1 MTHPN
6 SFGRGN
12 KTDMTQQLADK
23 LTQTPSTK
31 EPRLAK
37 LLVVDDEES
46 MRRLMRLNLGDKYD
60 IIDTGEPET
69 ALSLALEHKPD
80 AILLDLRMPKYSGYE
95 LCQTFTTFSSTKL
108 IPVLVISGEA
118 GSTTKS
124 FCRDL
129 GVTAYFEKPVDFD
142 ALEQTLSQLLSN
154 GRKERRSEVRVKL
167 RVPIRISGQAADGT
181 HFELLTMTENVSK
194 NGFLCAVN
202 VDIHIG
208 SIIEVSLTNSPLPVG
223 TAKVMRAE
231 WQDTQYPRYG
241 CRFTEKTGTWVLQ

>member
-1 MTHPN
+1 MTQKLAEKSKQTPN
-6 SFGRGN
+6 S
-12 KTDMTQQLADK
+12 
-23 LTQTPSTK
+23 K
-31 EPRLAK
+31 ETRLAK

-46 MRRLMRLNLGDKYD
+46 IRRLMRLNLGDKYD

-142 ALEQTLSQLLSN
+142 ALEQTLSQLLSG
-154 GRKERRSEVRVKL
+154 GRKERRSEIRVKL
-167 RVPIRISGQAADGT
+167 RVPIRIVGEATDGSR
-181 HFELLTMTENVSK
+181 FDILTMTENVSQ
-194 NGFLCAVN
+194 NGFLCACN

-208 SIIEVSLTNSPLPVG
+208 SIVEVSLANSTTSVG
-223 TAKVMRAE
+223 KAKVMRSE
-231 WQDTQYPRYG
+231 WQDTKLPRYG
-241 CRFTEKTGTWVLQ
+241 CRFTEKSASWVLQ

>member
-1 MTHPN
+1 
-6 SFGRGN
+6 
-12 KTDMTQQLADK
+12 MTQKFAEQTTQLSEK
-23 LTQTPSTK
+23 PSEKPSEKK
-31 EPRLAK
+31 ETRLAK

-46 MRRLMRLNLGDKYD
+46 IRRLMRLNLGDKYD

-142 ALEQTLSQLLSN
+142 ALEQTLSQLLSA
-154 GRKERRSEVRVKL
+154 GRKERRTE
-167 RVPIRISGQAADGT
+167 
-181 HFELLTMTENVSK
+181 TENVSQH
-194 NGFLCAVN
+194 GFLCACN

-208 SIIEVSLTNSPLPVG
+208 SIVEVSLANIPVG
-223 TAKVMRAE
+223 TAKVMRSE
-231 WQDTQYPRYG
+231 WQDTKLPRYG
-241 CRFTEKTGTWVLQ
+241 CRFIAKPTTWVLG

>member
-1 MTHPN
+1 
-6 SFGRGN
+6 
-12 KTDMTQQLADK
+12 MTQKLAEKPTDNA
-23 LTQTPSTK
+23 TQTQQK
-31 EPRLAK
+31 LAK
-37 LLVVDDEES
+37 LLVVDDEVS
-46 MRRLMRLNLGDKYD
+46 IRRLMRLNLGDKYD
-60 IIDTGEPET
+60 IVDTGEPET

-142 ALEQTLSQLLSN
+142 ALEQTLSQLLSG

-167 RVPIRISGQAADGT
+167 RVPIRVAGQASDGS
-181 HFELLTMTENVSK
+181 HFDILTMTENVSQ
-194 NGFLCAVN
+194 NGFLCACN

-208 SIIEVSLTNSPLPVG
+208 SIVEVSLTNSSVPVG
-223 TAKVMRAE
+223 RAKVMRSE
-231 WQDTQYPRYG
+231 WQDTKLPRYG
-241 CRFTEKTGTWVLQ
+241 CRFLEKSSTWVLQ

>member
-1 MTHPN
+1 
-6 SFGRGN
+6 
-12 KTDMTQQLADK
+12 MTQKLADK
-23 LTQTPSTK
+23 PTDNTTQAPQK
-31 EPRLAK
+31 LAK

-46 MRRLMRLNLGDKYD
+46 IRRLMRLNLGDKYD
-60 IIDTGEPET
+60 IVDTGEPET

-142 ALEQTLSQLLSN
+142 ALEQTLSQLLST

-167 RVPIRISGQAADGT
+167 RVPIRISGQAADGN
-181 HFELLTMTENVSK
+181 HFEILTMTENVSK
-194 NGFLCAVN
+194 NGFLCACN

-208 SIIEVSLTNSPLPVG
+208 SIIEVSLTNSDVPVG

-231 WQDTQYPRYG
+231 WQDTQLPRYG
-241 CRFTEKTGTWVLQ
+241 CKFTDKPGTWVLQ

>member
-1 MTHPN
+1 
-6 SFGRGN
+6 
-12 KTDMTQQLADK
+12 MTQKLEEK
-23 LTQTPSTK
+23 LTDKVTRTQKT
-31 EPRLAK
+31 AK

-46 MRRLMRLNLGDKYD
+46 IRRLMRLNLGDKYD
-60 IIDTGEPET
+60 IVDTGEPET

-154 GRKERRSEVRVKL
+154 RRKERRSEIRVKL
-167 RVPIRISGQAADGT
+167 RVPIRVTGEAADGT
-181 HFELLTMTENVSK
+181 HFEVLTMTENVSK
-194 NGFLCAVN
+194 TGFLCACN
-202 VDIHIG
+202 VDIHVG
-208 SIIEVSLTNSPLPVG
+208 ATVEVSLANPPEVVG
-223 TAKVMRAE
+223 KAKIMRSE
-231 WQDTQYPRYG
+231 WQETNYPRYG
-241 CRFTEKTGTWVLQ
+241 CRFTDKTGTWVLQ

>member
-1 MTHPN
+1 
-6 SFGRGN
+6 
-12 KTDMTQQLADK
+12 MTQKLAE
-23 LTQTPSTK
+23 TPAGNASQPQQK
-31 EPRLAK
+31 LAK

-46 MRRLMRLNLGDKYD
+46 IRRLMRLNLGDKYD
-60 IIDTGEPET
+60 IVDTGEPET

-154 GRKERRSEVRVKL
+154 GRKERRSQVRVTL
-167 RVPIRISGQAADGT
+167 RAPIRIPGQAAAGT

-208 SIIEVSLTNSPLPVG
+208 SIIEVSLTNSDLPVG

-231 WQDTQYPRYG
+231 WQDTQLPRYG
-241 CRFTEKTGTWVLQ
+241 CKFTNKPGTW

>member
-1 MTHPN
+1 
-6 SFGRGN
+6 
-12 KTDMTQQLADK
+12 MTQKLAEKRTDNVTE
-23 LTQTPSTK
+23 TQKTK
-31 EPRLAK
+31 ETRLAK

-46 MRRLMRLNLGDKYD
+46 MRRLMRLNLGDKYQ
-60 IIDTGEPET
+60 IVDTGEPET

-95 LCQTFTTFSSTKL
+95 LAQTFTTFSSTKL

-142 ALEQTLSQLLSN
+142 VLEQTLSQLLSS

-167 RVPIRISGQAADGT
+167 RVPIRITGQAADGT
-181 HFELLTMTENVSK
+181 HFDLLTMTENVSQ
-194 NGFLCAVN
+194 NGFLCACN

-208 SIIEVSLTNSPLPVG
+208 SIIDVSLTNSPSPVG
-223 TAKVMRAE
+223 RAKVMRAE
-231 WQDTQYPRYG
+231 WQDTQLPRYG
-241 CRFTEKTGTWVLQ
+241 CRFTEKSGAWVLQ

>member
-1 MTHPN
+1 
-6 SFGRGN
+6 
-12 KTDMTQQLADK
+12 MTQKLAEQTTQLSEK
-23 LTQTPSTK
+23 PSEKK
-31 EPRLAK
+31 ETRLAK

-46 MRRLMRLNLGDKYD
+46 IRRLMRLNLGDKYD

-142 ALEQTLSQLLSN
+142 ALEQTLSQLLSA
-154 GRKERRSEVRVKL
+154 GRKERRSETRVKL
-167 RVPIRISGQAADGT
+167 HVPIRITGQSADGT
-181 HFELLTMTENVSK
+181 HFDVLTMTENVSQH
-194 NGFLCAVN
+194 GFLCACN
-202 VDIHIG
+202 IDIHIG
-208 SIIEVSLTNSPLPVG
+208 SIVEVTLGTTPIPVG

-231 WQDTQYPRYG
+231 WQDTKLPRYG
-241 CRFTEKTGTWVLQ
+241 CRFIAKPTTWVLG

>member
-1 MTHPN
+1 
-6 SFGRGN
+6 
-12 KTDMTQQLADK
+12 MTQKLAEKPTDNS
-23 LTQTPSTK
+23 TQAPQK
-31 EPRLAK
+31 LAK

-46 MRRLMRLNLGDKYD
+46 IRRLMRLNLGDKYD
-60 IIDTGEPET
+60 IVDTGEPET

-142 ALEQTLSQLLSN
+142 ALEQTLSQLLSA

-167 RVPIRISGQAADGT
+167 RVPIRISGQAADGN
-181 HFELLTMTENVSK
+181 HFEVLTMTENVSK
-194 NGFLCAVN
+194 NGFLCACN

-208 SIIEVSLTNSPLPVG
+208 SIIEVSLTNSDVPVG

-231 WQDTQYPRYG
+231 WQDTQLPRYG
-241 CRFTEKTGTWVLQ
+241 CKFTDKPGTWVLQ

>member
-1 MTHPN
+1 
-6 SFGRGN
+6 
-12 KTDMTQQLADK
+12 MTQKLAEQFADK
-23 LTQTPSTK
+23 TTQTEKPK
-31 EPRLAK
+31 EQRLGK

-46 MRRLMRLNLGDKYD
+46 IRRLMRLNLGDKYD
-60 IIDTGEPET
+60 IVDTGEPET

-167 RVPIRISGQAADGT
+167 RVPIRISGHAADGT
-181 HFELLTMTENVSK
+181 HFEVLTMTENVSK
-194 NGFLCAVN
+194 NGFLCACN

-208 SIIEVSLTNSPLPVG
+208 SIIEVSLTNSDLPVG
-223 TAKVMRAE
+223 QAKVMRAE
-231 WQDTQYPRYG
+231 WQDTHLPRYG
-241 CRFTEKTGTWVLQ
+241 CKFTDKPGTWVLQ